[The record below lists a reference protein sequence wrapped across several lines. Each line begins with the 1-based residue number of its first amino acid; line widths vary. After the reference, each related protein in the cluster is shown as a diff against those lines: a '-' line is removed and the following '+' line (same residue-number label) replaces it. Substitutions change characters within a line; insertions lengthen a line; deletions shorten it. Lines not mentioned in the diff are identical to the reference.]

1 MVTTSVTIEEFIP
14 GDRYNAGTIQQRHVE
29 VELIEIEEGSE

>member
-14 GDRYNAGTIQQRHVE
+14 GDRYNVGTIQQRQVD
-29 VELIEIEEGSE
+29 VELIEKEEDSE